1 LNPPRGPGELDLRL
15 APPDRGG
22 NCSAIDGGAEQQ
34 LIFFSG
40 ISNVTFSRRSFI
52 LACISGVL
60 SYFSVSLPHRLS
72 TWFVLSDDAFFILP
86 GLFFGIF
93 VLAPRVR
100 RANHR
105 TLRCA
110 GLLIFSV
117 VAWYVAV
124 TVGFQVLPL
133 VEQLAML
140 SCGISG
146 SIGVLLLIAASRYLV
161 PLNLG
166 FSSSLIALVVG
177 FIGGGI
183 IGMALVQPRSSL
195 ASELLYFIGFL
206 FWHSGVAAALF
217 DRPRAAATNGP
228 GHTTA

>member
-1 LNPPRGPGELDLRL
+1 MK
-15 APPDRGG
+15 
-22 NCSAIDGGAEQQ
+22 
-34 LIFFSG
+34 
-40 ISNVTFSRRSFI
+40 FSRRSFI

-60 SYFSVSLPHRLS
+60 AYLSVSLPHRLS
-72 TWFVLSDDAFFILP
+72 TWFDLSDDAFFILP
-86 GLFFGIF
+86 GLFFGVF

-105 TLRCA
+105 ALRCV

-133 VEQLAML
+133 VDQLAML
-140 SCGISG
+140 SCGVSG
-146 SIGVLLLIAASRYLV
+146 CIGVLLLIAASRYLV
-161 PLNLG
+161 PLHLS

-177 FIGGGI
+177 FIGAGI

-195 ASELLYFIGFL
+195 ASEFLYFIGFL

-217 DRPRAAATNGP
+217 SRPRATGTNGP
-228 GHTTA
+228 EHTTA